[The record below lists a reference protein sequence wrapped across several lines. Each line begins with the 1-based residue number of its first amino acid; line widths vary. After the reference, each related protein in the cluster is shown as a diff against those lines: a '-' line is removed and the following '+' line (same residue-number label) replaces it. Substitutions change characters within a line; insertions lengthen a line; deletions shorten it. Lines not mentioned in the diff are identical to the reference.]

1 MIGLEK
7 TSTQEFVPI
16 KEIRD
21 GVVILNS
28 GALRS
33 VIIATSINFALKS
46 NDEKRAILLQY
57 QNFLNSLDFQIQIL
71 IQSRL
76 LDINPYISILESN
89 LAEQTNELLKIQIT
103 EYIGFIKQFVG
114 EYNIMNKT
122 FFIVVPYDPPIYK
135 NKNSIF
141 SKISLPGSK
150 PLPSQE
156 SDDFEENKNQLE
168 QRINV
173 VAGGLSSIGIRTKK
187 LETEELIEL
196 YFKIFNPGEKV
207 TPTIQ

>member
-21 GVVILNS
+21 GAVILNNGS
-28 GALRS
+28 LRS

-46 NDEKRAILLQY
+46 SDEKKAIILQY

-71 IQSRL
+71 VQSRL
-76 LDINPYISILESN
+76 LDINPYIATLETS

-103 EYIGFIKQFVG
+103 EYIGFIRQFVG
-114 EYNIMNKT
+114 EYNIMNKS

-135 NKNSIF
+135 NKSSIF

-150 PLPSQE
+150 QVPTQE
-156 SDDFEENKNQLE
+156 ADDFEENKNQLE

-173 VAGGLSSIGIRTKK
+173 IAGGLNSIGIRTTK
-187 LETEELIEL
+187 LETEELVEL

-207 TPTIQ
+207 TPTV